1 MSHAVNEDMLMR
13 KSLLLLATVALA
25 AASFTAQ
32 PAAPLS
38 APADPGPLRP
48 SGSVSASGASNLD
61 DLQVKLAQKA
71 HQQGAIAW
79 RINAAGG
86 TNRLAGTAIIYK

>member
-1 MSHAVNEDMLMR
+1 MR
-13 KSLLLLATVALA
+13 KSLLLFATIALA

-32 PAAPLS
+32 AAAPLS

-48 SGSVSASGASNLD
+48 SGTVSASGASNLD
-61 DLQVKLAQKA
+61 DLQAQLAQKA

-79 RINAAGG
+79 RINSAGG
-86 TNRLAGTAIIYK
+86 TNRMSGIAIIYK

>member
-1 MSHAVNEDMLMR
+1 MR
-13 KSLLLLATVALA
+13 RSLLLLATVALA

-38 APADPGPLRP
+38 APADTDPLRP
-48 SGSVSASGASNLD
+48 SGTVSASGASNLD
-61 DLQVKLAQKA
+61 DLQAQLAQKA

-79 RINAAGG
+79 RINSAGG
-86 TNRLAGTAIIYK
+86 TNRMAGTAIIYK

>member
-61 DLQVKLAQKA
+61 DLQAKLAQKA
-71 HQQGAIAW
+71 HQQEAIAW

>member
-1 MSHAVNEDMLMR
+1 MR
-13 KSLLLLATVALA
+13 RSLLLLATVALA

-38 APADPGPLRP
+38 APADTGPLRP
-48 SGSVSASGASNLD
+48 SGTVSASGASNLD
-61 DLQVKLAQKA
+61 DLQAQLAQKA

-86 TNRLAGTAIIYK
+86 TNRMAGTAIIYK

>member
-25 AASFTAQ
+25 ASSFTAQ

-48 SGSVSASGASNLD
+48 SGTVSASGASNLD
-61 DLQVKLAQKA
+61 DLQAQLAQKA

-79 RINAAGG
+79 RINSAGG
-86 TNRLAGTAIIYK
+86 TNRMAGTAIIYK

>member
-1 MSHAVNEDMLMR
+1 MR

-38 APADPGPLRP
+38 APAPADPGPLRP

-61 DLQVKLAQKA
+61 DLQAKLAQKA

>member
-13 KSLLLLATVALA
+13 KSLLLFATIALA

-32 PAAPLS
+32 AAAPLS

-48 SGSVSASGASNLD
+48 SGTVSASGASNLD
-61 DLQVKLAQKA
+61 DLQAQLAQKA

-79 RINAAGG
+79 RINSAGG
-86 TNRLAGTAIIYK
+86 TNRMSGTAIIYK

>member
-48 SGSVSASGASNLD
+48 SGTVSASGASNLD
-61 DLQVKLAQKA
+61 DLQAQLAQKA

>member
-13 KSLLLLATVALA
+13 RSLLLLATVALA

-38 APADPGPLRP
+38 APADTGPLRP
-48 SGSVSASGASNLD
+48 SGTVSASGASNLD
-61 DLQVKLAQKA
+61 DLQAQLAQKA

-79 RINAAGG
+79 RINSAGG
-86 TNRLAGTAIIYK
+86 TNRMAGTAIIYK

>member
-1 MSHAVNEDMLMR
+1 MR
-13 KSLLLLATVALA
+13 KSLLLFATIALA

-32 PAAPLS
+32 AAAPLS

-48 SGSVSASGASNLD
+48 SGTVSASGASNLD
-61 DLQVKLAQKA
+61 DLQAQLAQKA

-79 RINAAGG
+79 RINSAGG
-86 TNRLAGTAIIYK
+86 TNRMSGTAIIYK

>member
-1 MSHAVNEDMLMR
+1 MR

-25 AASFTAQ
+25 ASSFTAQ

-48 SGSVSASGASNLD
+48 SGTVSASGASNLD
-61 DLQVKLAQKA
+61 DLQAQLAQKA

-79 RINAAGG
+79 RINSAGG
-86 TNRLAGTAIIYK
+86 TNRMAGTAIIYK

>member
-1 MSHAVNEDMLMR
+1 MR

-38 APADPGPLRP
+38 APADAGPLRP
-48 SGSVSASGASNLD
+48 SGTVSASGASNLD
-61 DLQVKLAQKA
+61 DLQAQLAQKA

-79 RINAAGG
+79 RINSAGG
-86 TNRLAGTAIIYK
+86 TNRMAGTAIIYK

>member
-1 MSHAVNEDMLMR
+1 MR

-25 AASFTAQ
+25 TASFTAQ

-38 APADPGPLRP
+38 APTDTGPLRP
-48 SGSVSASGASNLD
+48 SGTVSVSGASNLD
-61 DLQVKLAQKA
+61 DLQAQLAQKA

-79 RINAAGG
+79 RINSAGG
-86 TNRLAGTAIIYK
+86 TNRMAGTAIIYK